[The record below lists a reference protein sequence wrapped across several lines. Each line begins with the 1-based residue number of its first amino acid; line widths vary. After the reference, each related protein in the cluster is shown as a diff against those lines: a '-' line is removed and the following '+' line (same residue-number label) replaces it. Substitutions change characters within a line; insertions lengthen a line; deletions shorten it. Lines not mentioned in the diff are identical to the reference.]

1 MINKIHVLRL
11 AILGPLILL
20 TACGFEGFIGRVAGH
35 DHPQP
40 DGGTIP
46 DPQPAIVTGRVP
58 ATSIAGLDARDLEFF
73 CGPDLL
79 LATISVNGEEFSA
92 SFPVGKRYSG
102 LLVSVERG
110 TQTLRAVVAEAV
122 PGETVMAGDFD
133 GIDNF
138 ETAAS
143 LFVEAKASAANRA
156 LNSYPADTLQAA
168 LVALDGLSASGNLK
182 IFYDMVSAIAACT
195 DCQRGT
201 AGRFRAP
208 VLSAAG
214 QVVESG
220 LHPDFILA
228 NPVDYDN
235 DGQVEDTTEKFDAA
249 MSAALGAYE
258 FKACYCDEEAYYSQ
272 CDYERPMIP
281 VVLAVDMNVGNK
293 DGNCDTIDRFLW
305 AEDAQGAGMF
315 VAAGIHPDS
324 PIQDNQI
331 EQQLG
336 AWVPNSVA
344 MYDDGSHGDEKAAD
358 GIWTLTFEK
367 LPVGLRIGYKYT
379 WGRQGDNWGGTEEWP
394 GNRRIL
400 EIVDVNGDHIVARFD
415 NFGDETSNKDV
426 MNRLLPAN
434 GGNGTVDWETD
445 ANSDGVL
452 DARERRRDS
461 DSDCIFDSWWTPSAV
476 LALTTPCP

>member
-1 MINKIHVLRL
+1 MIKKRHIRRL

-20 TACGFEGFIGRVAGH
+20 TACGFEGFVGRVAGH

-46 DPQPAIVTGRVP
+46 DPQPAIVSGRVP
-58 ATSIAGLDARDLEFF
+58 ATSIAGLDSSDLEFF
-73 CGPDLL
+73 SGTVRLSP
-79 LATISVNGEEFSA
+79 AISINGEEFSA
-92 SFPVGKRYSG
+92 SFPEGQRYSG
-102 LLVSVERG
+102 LLVTVERG
-110 TQTLRAVVAEAV
+110 TQTLRTIVAEAV
-122 PGETVMAGDFD
+122 PGETVTAGDFD
-133 GIDNF
+133 GIDNR

-143 LFVEAKASAANRA
+143 LFIEAKASAANRA

-168 LVALDGLSASGNLK
+168 LLALDGLSTSGNLK
-182 IFYDMVSAIAACT
+182 IFYDMVSVIAACT
-195 DCQRGT
+195 DCQRGS

-208 VLSAAG
+208 VLSATG
-214 QVVESG
+214 QVIESG
-220 LHPDFILA
+220 LDPDFILA

-235 DGQVEDTTEKFDAA
+235 DGQAEDTTEKFDAA
-249 MSAALGAYE
+249 LVAALLEYD
-258 FKACYCDEEAYYSQ
+258 FLACYCDEDAYYSQ
-272 CDYERPMIP
+272 CGYERPMTQ
-281 VVLAVDMNVGNK
+281 VVLAVDMNAGTK

-305 AEDAQGAGMF
+305 AEDAEGAGMF

-324 PIQDNQI
+324 PIQDNNI
-331 EQQLG
+331 EQLLG

-344 MYDDGSHGDEKAAD
+344 MYDDGSHGDDRAAD
-358 GIWTLTFEK
+358 GIWTTVFE

-400 EIVDVNGDHIVARFD
+400 EIVDVNGDHIVARHD
-415 NFGDETSNKDV
+415 NFADETSNKDL

-445 ANSDGVL
+445 ANSDGVF
-452 DARERRRDS
+452 DARERMHDS
-461 DSDCIFDSWWTPSAV
+461 DSDCTFDSWWTPSAV